1 MRLFL
6 VRHGMAID
14 RTEAKCPPEA
24 ERYLTPEG
32 VEKTKRAAEGVEALG
47 VSADLLVSSLYLR
60 AVQTA
65 EIFAEALGFP
75 KEKIL
80 RMDAL
85 LPGADPEL
93 LFRELTKQKQAKS
106 VFCFGHAPHL
116 DEALALAIGV
126 KHAFTTLKKAG
137 VACLELEQLS
147 PPAGKLLWLC
157 PPKIL
162 RRL

>member
-1 MRLFL
+1 MRLYL
-6 VRHGMAID
+6 VRHGLSID
-14 RTEAKCPPEA
+14 RTEPKCPPEA

-47 VSADLLVSSLYLR
+47 ASADLMVSSSYLR

-93 LFRELTKQKQAKS
+93 LFGELAKHKQAKS

-116 DEALALAIGV
+116 DEALALVIGV
-126 KHAFTTLKKAG
+126 KHAFTSLKKAG
-137 VACLELEQLS
+137 VVCLELGQLS
-147 PPAGKLLWLC
+147 PPTGKLLWLC